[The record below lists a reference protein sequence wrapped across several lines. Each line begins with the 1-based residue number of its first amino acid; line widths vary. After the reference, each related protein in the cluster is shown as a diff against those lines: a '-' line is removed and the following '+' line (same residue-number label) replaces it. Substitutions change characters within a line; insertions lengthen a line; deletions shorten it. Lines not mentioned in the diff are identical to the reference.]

1 MPTIEELMAE
11 KEQIRSKLAGTD
23 EMSSADVDAAEA
35 RVKEI
40 DAKVEEIRKSNDAA
54 KAKRAKL
61 IEGLSKADEAGELR
75 TVSVMPVN
83 GAQSG
88 SIHETTDTSASGDL
102 YRRAWVKDMAKRGG
116 VRIGADIEMTSA
128 ERTAFTALTTNTTAV
143 VPTTIQTQIWDL
155 VQAGNAVYGDLSVDN
170 FKNVYEILRHT
181 AIAAGD
187 AAKVAENTAATDDEQ
202 NTITAITI
210 SGDEFRKSVKLS
222 RKMAVQSFAG
232 FEDWLVREVGNR
244 MGNVLDVYA
253 IAELSDATLG
263 MDATNKA
270 LAPATSGSLV
280 IADVRKLLAALK
292 CDADG
297 YGASKG
303 RVIYANA
310 ATIWNYI
317 AAVEFTTGQPA
328 FVASTMDSDPVTQG
342 RIFGVPVKDDE
353 NVADGVIYA
362 GYPGCISANLFDG
375 IDITPY
381 IDPTTQEHS
390 YNGYACFGMGVAV
403 PKSFAKMTITSA

>member
-1 MPTIEELMAE
+1 MNKIDELLAE
-11 KEQIRSKLAGTD
+11 KEQIRAKLAGD
-23 EMSSADVDAAEA
+23 SEMSTEDIDAAEA

-40 DAKVEEIRKSNDAA
+40 DAKVEEIRKQAEDA

-75 TVSVMPVN
+75 TIATMPVN
-83 GAQSG
+83 GEKS

-253 IAELSDATLG
+253 IAELADATLG
-263 MDATNKA
+263 MDPTNLA
-270 LAPATSGSLV
+270 LKTTTSGTLT

>member
-1 MPTIEELMAE
+1 MNKIDELLAE
-11 KEQIRSKLAGTD
+11 KEQIRAKLAGD
-23 EMSSADVDAAEA
+23 SEMSTEDIDGAEK

-40 DAKVEEIRKSNDAA
+40 DAEVEKLRKQAEDA

-75 TVSVMPVN
+75 AIATMPVN
-83 GAQSG
+83 GKKS

-155 VQAGNAVYGDLSVDN
+155 VQAGNAVYGDLSVDG

-263 MDATNKA
+263 MDTTNLA
-270 LAPATSGSLV
+270 LNTTTSGTFT